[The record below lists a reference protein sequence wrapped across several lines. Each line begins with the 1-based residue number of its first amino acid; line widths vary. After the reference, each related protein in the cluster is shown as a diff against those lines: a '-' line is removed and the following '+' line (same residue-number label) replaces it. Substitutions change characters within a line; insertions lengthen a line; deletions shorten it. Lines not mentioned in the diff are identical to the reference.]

1 MTHFLLVK
9 TEISF
14 SGFICQLIILL
25 CYITIWG
32 MATALCLSKF
42 LCPGLISSM
51 VYETSTVANKDLVVH
66 DNGHFHTGE

>member
-1 MTHFLLVK
+1 
-9 TEISF
+9 
-14 SGFICQLIILL
+14 
-25 CYITIWG
+25 